1 MKGFFTQGVALL
13 LESKVELEELAPL
26 LANFGEPRRIPGA
39 PDWARGGESLL
50 LPFLGGAGQLAI
62 DIVDRPWP
70 DEMGAGERG
79 SAEEQPELLKAW
91 TTGYF
96 GPFAFPRAYER
107 ACRQAW
113 IWKEAQT
120 EPPRHQAFIR
130 VRTTYQF
137 GEDGKSGPPPD
148 EANPLVELQALTAV
162 TTALARHPAVVCY
175 FNPSGEV
182 VLPPTSLAEATR
194 WAEEQELPPLD
205 LWSNVRF
212 LNLEGVADGWYLM
225 DTVGMWQL
233 DITDHEIVLPGK
245 TYDFQEVEGFLRNV
259 SLYLMNHGPVFD
271 DGDTIDGPGGV
282 NWRAMSCEE
291 SFTAPPRPT
300 IRWFAVDGTEAPP
313 ILADPQPLGD
323 PQAN

>member
-13 LESKVELEELAPL
+13 LDKQVALEELAPL
-26 LANFGEPRRIPGA
+26 LENFGDLRRIPAA

-50 LPFLGGAGQLAI
+50 LPFLGGAGQVA
-62 DIVDRPWP
+62 VDVIGRPWP
-70 DEMGAGERG
+70 DEVDGGE
-79 SAEEQPELLKAW
+79 ELLKAW

-96 GPFAFPRAYER
+96 GPFAFPYSYQR

-113 IWKEAQT
+113 IWKEAQAQ
-120 EPPRHQAFIR
+120 PPKHEAFIR

-137 GEDGKSGPPPD
+137 GEAAKSGPPE

-162 TTALARHPAVVCY
+162 AIALASHPAVVCY
-175 FNPSGEV
+175 FNPNGEV
-182 VLPPTSLAEATR
+182 VLPPNGLAEAAK
-194 WAEEQELPPLD
+194 WAREQELPPLD
-205 LWSNVRF
+205 AWSNVRF
-212 LNLEGVADGWYLM
+212 LDLEGVADGWFLM

-233 DITDHEIVLPGK
+233 DIADHEIALPGK

-259 SLYLMNHGPVFD
+259 ALYLMNHGPIFE
-271 DGDTIDGPGGV
+271 DGDTIDGPGGT
-282 NWRAMSCEE
+282 NWRAKICEE

-300 IRWFAVDGTEAPP
+300 IRWFAAEGPEPPAALTESAPP
-313 ILADPQPLGD
+313 AD

>member
-13 LESKVELEELAPL
+13 LERKIALDELAPL
-26 LANFGEPRRIPGA
+26 LEPFGEPRRISGA
-39 PDWARGGESLL
+39 LDWARGGESLL
-50 LPFLGGAGQLAI
+50 VPFLGGAGQVAI

-70 DEMGAGERG
+70 DMGAGDLNSLEDR
-79 SAEEQPELLKAW
+79 PELLKAW

-96 GPFAFPRAYER
+96 GPFVFPHAFER

-113 IWKEAQT
+113 IWKEAQAQ
-120 EPPRHQAFIR
+120 PPRHQAFVR

-137 GEDGKSGPPPD
+137 REGTGEPP
-148 EANPLVELQALTAV
+148 EAANPLVELQALTAV
-162 TTALARHPAVVCY
+162 ATAIARHPAVVCY

-182 VLPPTSLAEATR
+182 VLPSASLEEAAR
-194 WAEEQELPPLD
+194 WAEDQKVPPLD
-205 LWSNVRF
+205 VWSNVRF
-212 LNLEGVADGWYLM
+212 FNLEGVADGFFLM

-233 DITDHEIVLPGK
+233 DIADHEIVLPGK

-259 SLYLMNHGPVFD
+259 SLYLMNHGPIFD

-282 NWRAMSCEE
+282 NWRARTCEE

-300 IRWFAVDGTEAPP
+300 VRWFAVDGTEAPP
-313 ILADPQPLGD
+313 ILADSAPPAD